1 MTIGWV
7 NYQGIVIL
15 RWTNPLRPAVIYI
28 SKYSSRLCCSFKSFW
43 TLEEFNAFTLGVFLK
58 EINIYIWIVTTGSV
72 IRCQQNVFRLTV
84 VTVKSQF
91 WLKVSGFLLRKV
103 HITAI
108 PAQAHPPQFCFLK
121 SVEETSENSRQTCT
135 SDNTVGHSVIYD
147 MQMCKNV
154 PLGVQQL
161 VTGIFFVP
169 YLLINVHNST
179 LRLHNNTLRY

>member
-1 MTIGWV
+1 
-7 NYQGIVIL
+7 
-15 RWTNPLRPAVIYI
+15 VIYI

-43 TLEEFNAFTLGVFLK
+43 TLEEFYLGCVPQRNQYLYL
-58 EINIYIWIVTTGSV
+58 N
-72 IRCQQNVFRLTV
+72 CDHRLCNPMPAECLPPHCGDC
-84 VTVKSQF
+84 K
-91 WLKVSGFLLRKV
+91 
-103 HITAI
+103 I
-108 PAQAHPPQFCFLK
+108 PVLTQSLWFPPEKGTHYCNPSSAHPPQFCFLK

-179 LRLHNNTLRY
+179 Q